1 MKDNRQADENQKAA
15 ETDEAMAEQAKES
28 DQAMDEVGSAGPE
41 PSEPEAESTREHEL
55 QAELEETRDRLLR
68 ALAEM
73 ENLRRRKE
81 REVEDAR
88 KYAMAGFARE
98 LLDVAD
104 NLSRALDSI
113 PPEARESD
121 LLKNLI
127 EGVAMT
133 EKALL
138 ASFERHRI
146 SKVTPE
152 VGARFD
158 HNLHQAMF
166 EVTTDQ
172 QPPGTVAQVMQP
184 GYVIAD
190 RLLRPAMV
198 GVAKAPAAAPD
209 AAGRDETSPNDD
221 DRVVRIRRE

>member
-1 MKDNRQADENQKAA
+1 MKDNRQADDIQKPT
-15 ETDEAMAEQAKES
+15 ETDEAMADRARETETATGE
-28 DQAMDEVGSAGPE
+28 AGAPGTE
-41 PSEPEAESTREHEL
+41 PPEAQGTREREL

-68 ALAEM
+68 ALAEL

-88 KYAMAGFARE
+88 RYAMAGFARE

-121 LLKNLI
+121 LLKTLI

-133 EKALL
+133 ERALL

-146 SKVTPE
+146 SKVIPE

-166 EVTTDQ
+166 EVATDQ

-198 GVAKAPAAAPD
+198 GVAKAPD
-209 AAGRDETSPNDD
+209 AAGRDNAEASDD
-221 DRVVRIRRE
+221 ERVVRIRRE

>member
-1 MKDNRQADENQKAA
+1 MKDNRQADDIQKTTG
-15 ETDEAMAEQAKES
+15 TDEAMAERAPDAET
-28 DQAMDEVGSAGPE
+28 AAGETDAPGTE
-41 PSEPEAESTREHEL
+41 PSEAQGAREHEL

-68 ALAEM
+68 SLAEL

-81 REVEDAR
+81 REAEDAR

-104 NLSRALDSI
+104 NLSRALESI

-121 LLKNLI
+121 LLKTLI
-127 EGVAMT
+127 EGVGMT
-133 EKALL
+133 ERTLL

-146 SKVTPE
+146 SKVIPE

-166 EVTTDQ
+166 EVATDR
-172 QPPGTVAQVMQP
+172 QPPGTIAQVMQP

-198 GVAKAPAAAPD
+198 GVAKAPN
-209 AAGRDETSPNDD
+209 AAGRDNGDAREDE
-221 DRVVRIRRE
+221 RVVRIRRE

>member
-1 MKDNRQADENQKAA
+1 MKDHRQADEQQKTA
-15 ETDEAMAEQAKES
+15 ETGEAMAEEAKQAE
-28 DQAMDEVGSAGPE
+28 QANDEAGTE
-41 PSEPEAESTREHEL
+41 GSEPPATEGEHEL
-55 QAELEETRDRLLR
+55 RAELDETRDRLLR
-68 ALAEM
+68 SLAEL

-127 EGVAMT
+127 EGIAMT
-133 EKALL
+133 ERTLL

-152 VGARFD
+152 IGAKFD

-198 GVAKAPAAAPD
+198 GVAKAPTAAPGAPPD
-209 AAGRDETSPNDD
+209 GDE
-221 DRVVRIRRE
+221 RVARI

>member
-1 MKDNRQADENQKAA
+1 MKDNRQADDIQKTT
-15 ETDEAMAEQAKES
+15 ETDEAMAERARAAERP
-28 DQAMDEVGSAGPE
+28 AGEAGAPGSEHPGP
-41 PSEPEAESTREHEL
+41 PEAEGTPEPGL
-55 QAELEETRDRLLR
+55 QGELEETRDRLLR
-68 ALAEM
+68 SLAEF

-113 PPEARESD
+113 PPEARESE
-121 LLKNLI
+121 LLKTLI

-133 EKALL
+133 ERALL

-146 SKVTPE
+146 SKVVPE

-166 EVTTDQ
+166 EVPTDQ

-198 GVAKAPAAAPD
+198 GVAKGPD
-209 AAGRDETSPNDD
+209 AAGRDDGAAREDE
-221 DRVVRIRRE
+221 RVVRIRRE

>member
-1 MKDNRQADENQKAA
+1 MMKDNRRADEQQQKMT
-15 ETDEAMAEQAKES
+15 ETGETS
-28 DQAMDEVGSAGPE
+28 VDQANEEPAADEGGTQRAEASETEDAR
-41 PSEPEAESTREHEL
+41 EPEL
-55 QAELEETRDRLLR
+55 KAELDDTRDRLLR
-68 ALAEM
+68 ALAEL

-81 REVEDAR
+81 RELEDAR
-88 KYAMAGFARE
+88 KYAVTGFARE

-121 LLKNLI
+121 VLKNLI

-133 EKALL
+133 ERALL

-146 SKVTPE
+146 SKVVPE

-166 EVTTDQ
+166 EVATDQ
-172 QPPGTVAQVMQP
+172 QPAGTVAQVMQP

-198 GVAKAPAAAPD
+198 AVAKAPAAA
-209 AAGRDETSPNDD
+209 GRDEAPSADD
-221 DRVVRIRRE
+221 ERVVPIRRE